1 MRARTYLLVRWITAV
16 VLASAAFGAAAS
28 WMNGGDL
35 VSGAVAGSVIGL
47 ALGALE
53 TLLQGQ
59 GPWAAVRRWPVAL
72 LLLFR
77 TVIYVATF
85 FVAVH
90 LSVALVYWSWQPIL
104 HPTGLLNAWTV
115 LLSLVFSLVVNLVLI
130 LRRLLG
136 ARVLLSLFTGRYHR
150 PRAEERVVLFMDLRG
165 STQLAERI
173 GAERFHRFL
182 NKVFS
187 DLTDPVLEAGGEI
200 YRYVGDEVI
209 VSWPVRHGGLGS
221 RCIDCVFAIADAL
234 ADRRAAY
241 MADFGTEPRM
251 RAALHA
257 GPLIIGE
264 MGDLKREF
272 VMLGDTMNT
281 TARIEDACRTL
292 ARDVIASAPALR
304 LFKLPPGVRAESLG
318 TVALRGKESELELFA
333 LERGDGSSGRSE

>member
-1 MRARTYLLVRWITAV
+1 MAAV
-16 VLASAAFGAAAS
+16 VLASAAFGFAAS
-28 WMNGGDL
+28 WVNAGGL
-35 VSGAVAGSVIGL
+35 VGGAVAGGLIGL

-53 TLLQGQ
+53 TLLQG
-59 GPWAAVRRWPVAL
+59 PWAAVRRWPVTL

-90 LSVALVYWSWQPIL
+90 LSVALLLWSWQPIL
-104 HPTGLLNAWTV
+104 HPTRLLNAWTV
-115 LLSLVFSLVVNLVLI
+115 LLSLVFSLAVNLMLI

-150 PRAEERVVLFMDLRG
+150 PREEECVVLFMDLRG

-173 GAERFHRFL
+173 GAERFHHFL
-182 NKVFS
+182 NHVFS
-187 DLTDPVLEAGGEI
+187 DLTDPVLEARGEI

-209 VSWPVRHGGLGS
+209 VTWPVQRGGLGS
-221 RCIDCVFAIADAL
+221 RCIECVFAIENAL
-234 ADRRAAY
+234 AARRAFY
-241 MADFGTEPRM
+241 MAEFGTEPRM

-292 ARDVIASAPALR
+292 ARDVIASGPALR
-304 LFKLPPGVRAESLG
+304 LFKVPQGVRAESLG

-333 LERGDGSSGRSE
+333 LERDGNSSRRGE